1 KTLRGQLSDTR
12 KKVIRAAYD
21 KLDVS
26 KDGKVKLEDIA
37 KIYDVSHHQD
47 IINGHKTAEQ
57 VFVEFM
63 A

>member
-1 KTLRGQLSDTR
+1 VT
-12 KKVIRAAYD
+12 
-21 KLDVS
+21 